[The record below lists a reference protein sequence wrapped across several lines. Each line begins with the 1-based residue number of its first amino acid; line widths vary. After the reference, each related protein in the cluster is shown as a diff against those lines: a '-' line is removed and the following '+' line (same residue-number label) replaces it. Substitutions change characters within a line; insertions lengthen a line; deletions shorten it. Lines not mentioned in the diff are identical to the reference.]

1 MYGLS
6 PKHHQQRTLTPIHLS
21 FTCYFFG
28 SYIMIVWMG
37 NTKVNT
43 FYSHFQ
49 IFILLFYWKCK
60 IFCFIFVE
68 TIRNI
73 MAVKEKLSV
82 PDQVRVAL
90 DGRTQRWL
98 ALEIKMPEDNMS
110 KRMTGVVEFTQQ
122 EIDSI
127 NERLKSNISK

>member
-1 MYGLS
+1 
-6 PKHHQQRTLTPIHLS
+6 
-21 FTCYFFG
+21 
-28 SYIMIVWMG
+28 
-37 NTKVNT
+37 
-43 FYSHFQ
+43 
-49 IFILLFYWKCK
+49 
-60 IFCFIFVE
+60 
-68 TIRNI
+68 